1 MEEWDEAQIV
11 AISSSSSLPDSNAEY
26 PQKATL
32 QSFGF
37 TSNKNISPI
46 KSWPT
51 NKIRKST
58 YKLTYTV
65 GKKSITVNN

>member
-11 AISSSSSLPDSNAEY
+11 AISSNSLLSDNNAEY
-26 PQKATL
+26 SQKATL

-37 TSNKNISPI
+37 TSNRNISPT

-51 NKIRKST
+51 NKI
-58 YKLTYTV
+58 
-65 GKKSITVNN
+65 KKSINYYVQLIKNQSANN

>member
-11 AISSSSSLPDSNAEY
+11 AISSNPSVSDNNAEC

-37 TSNKNISPI
+37 SSSKNILPTNN
-46 KSWPT
+46 WPT
-51 NKIRKST
+51 SKT
-58 YKLTYTV
+58 
-65 GKKSITVNN
+65 KKSNYILINTVNKSCNE

>member
-11 AISSSSSLPDSNAEY
+11 AISSNPSVSDNAEC

-37 TSNKNISPI
+37 SSSRNTIPTNN
-46 KSWPT
+46 WPT
-51 NKIRKST
+51 KT
-58 YKLTYTV
+58 
-65 GKKSITVNN
+65 KKSNYILTDTVDKSYN